1 MKRTYAFILAG
12 TLLAAP
18 ALISCSSET
27 TTGVDTETNA
37 NEVDG
42 RLNEEDGGNMTNE
55 NISPLDTAQNPA
67 AGDTTGTMGTTT
79 GGSTTGGTTGGTT
92 TSGN

>member
-1 MKRTYAFILAG
+1 MKRTYACILAG
-12 TLLAAP
+12 TLLAATT
-18 ALISCSSET
+18 LTSCGTEN

-42 RLNEEDGGNMTNE
+42 RMNDEDGDDVTNE
-55 NISPLDTAQNPA
+55 NISPLDTAQNSA
-67 AGDTTGTMGTTT
+67 TGGDTTGTMGTTT
-79 GGSTTGGTTGGTT
+79 GGTT